1 MQKYNLAA
9 IFKNSI
15 VIKPEY
21 FERFLVTND
30 QLYNLSYTLQQ
41 R

>member
-1 MQKYNLAA
+1 MQKYNLVA

-15 VIKPEY
+15 VINPNTSNV
-21 FERFLVTND
+21 FSTNN
-30 QLYNLSYTLQQ
+30 QPYKLFYTLKQ

>member
-15 VIKPEY
+15 VIYPNTSNI
-21 FERFLVTND
+21 FLTNN
-30 QLYNLSYTLQQ
+30 QPYKLSYTLKQ